1 MIQHVIE
8 KTTTTIIK
16 SEKEQELRQREKA
29 QCTDRTIGSVTAG
42 GEVQAEGVS
51 AEGAERL

>member
-8 KTTTTIIK
+8 KTTTIIK